1 MSKYIL
7 EIIYHYST
15 ALTSWSW
22 TKLYGDRNK
31 KMKTIPDTID
41 SIKKKIRE
49 LQVLS
54 LYYREGIVGAWVGL
68 LLGIIIGM
76 LIWPTV
82 HYLMT

>member
-1 MSKYIL
+1 
-7 EIIYHYST
+7 
-15 ALTSWSW
+15 
-22 TKLYGDRNK
+22 
-31 KMKTIPDTID
+31 MKTIPDTID